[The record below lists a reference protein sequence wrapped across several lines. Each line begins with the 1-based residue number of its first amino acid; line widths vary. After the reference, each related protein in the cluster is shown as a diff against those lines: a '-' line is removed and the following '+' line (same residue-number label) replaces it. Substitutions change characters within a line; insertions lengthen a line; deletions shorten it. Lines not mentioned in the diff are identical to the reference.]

1 MKLICIPAY
10 NEESKIGNLVKE
22 CLSYGDRVIV
32 CDDGSTDDT
41 AKIAKANGAQVISH
55 QTNLGKGAA
64 LRTIF
69 KHAKDLKAEVTVT
82 IDGDGQFHPKE
93 IPNMMNPILE
103 KKGDIVVGYRFENN
117 NDMPSYRVF
126 GNKFLAKMASVA
138 SNSLL
143 SDVETGFRSYSYAAV
158 SGLKFGSNTFG
169 ADAEILVNAS
179 HLGLTIIHEKV
190 TVIYNTGGRTSTKNP
205 VSLFADMAINLI
217 ELIAIHHPLKFL
229 GVPGLILVTI
239 GLVFTIIVAT
249 IFNDTRYFSIPSML
263 VAVGSLSSGLLLL
276 LMSVVLYSIGKNR
289 QYL

>member
-1 MKLICIPAY
+1 
-10 NEESKIGNLVKE
+10 
-22 CLSYGDRVIV
+22 
-32 CDDGSTDDT
+32 
-41 AKIAKANGAQVISH
+41 
-55 QTNLGKGAA
+55 LGKGAA

-93 IPNMMNPILE
+93 IPNMMDPILE

-117 NDMPSYRVF
+117 DDMPSYRVF

-229 GVPGLILVTI
+229 GVPGLILVAI

-276 LMSVVLYSIGKNR
+276 LMSIVLYSIGKNR

>member
-10 NEESKIGNLVKE
+10 NEESKIGNIVKE

-82 IDGDGQFHPKE
+82 IDGDGQFYPKE

-117 NDMPSYRVF
+117 DDMPSYRVF

-158 SGLKFGSNTFG
+158 SRLKFSSNTFG

-229 GVPGLILVTI
+229 GVPGLILVAI

-276 LMSVVLYSIGKNR
+276 LMSIVLFSIGKNR